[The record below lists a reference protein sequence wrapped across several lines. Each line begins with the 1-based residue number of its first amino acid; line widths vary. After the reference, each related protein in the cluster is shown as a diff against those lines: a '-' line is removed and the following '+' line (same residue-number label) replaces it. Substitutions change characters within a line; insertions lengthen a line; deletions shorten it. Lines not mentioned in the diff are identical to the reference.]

1 MCCSTRSSPRIRVHP
16 QAGRADL
23 SHFDNGSSKSS
34 LARYYRACS
43 NGIKQLRSRRELGR
57 VLVGAGVGI
66 AAFILYLLTLAPT
79 VLTYERPLQF
89 DSPMLQA
96 QAATLGIGHPT
107 GYPGYMLLTHL
118 FTYLPFGDVAYR
130 VNLASA
136 VYAAVAVSLVYAIGL
151 RLSGRAVAAA
161 VGALAFGVGGTFWSQ
176 AVIAEVHTLNV
187 LLVASVVL
195 TLILWRD
202 SRNNRYLLA
211 AALLTGLSMTNH
223 MTSGILIP
231 VGLAFVV
238 VVAPRTLLRARLMVG
253 GLGAFALGLSLY
265 LYLPIRAFMQAP
277 LNEADPSTPGRFLTL
292 VSGGGMEGQA
302 FSYGIGQLS
311 GRLSTYVDYL
321 LQDFSWSLVL
331 LGCLGAL
338 RLLIKDEQVMAL
350 LGLLY
355 IGWLTFALGY
365 DILDVSLYFIPTYL
379 IFGLWIAVGAG
390 TLLEVVGVLGRQ
402 FLLRSRRSFVKGA
415 AFAVFSTLLAT
426 LPLVG
431 LKQTYAEE
439 DRSGDYRGREVIEAV
454 AEHAEEGATVLHY
467 RSPLWYM
474 VLVEERRRDLTL
486 VAAFDT
492 PWIRYQDIVWPNP
505 ENPETTAR
513 YREDTTGVWAMRKAL
528 KQGAVYILDQQS
540 ASPAALREAG
550 YGFREVDEEG
560 GLYRIVPA
568 GSKA

>member
-1 MCCSTRSSPRIRVHP
+1 MSYS
-16 QAGRADL
+16 
-23 SHFDNGSSKSS
+23 DNRSSKSS

-43 NGIKQLRSRRELGR
+43 NGLGQLCRRRELGR
-57 VLVGAGVGI
+57 VLVGAGTGI
-66 AAFILYLLTLAPT
+66 AVFILYVLTLAPT
-79 VLTYERPLQF
+79 VLTYDRPLQF
-89 DSPMLQA
+89 DSPMLQV

-118 FTYLPFGDVAYR
+118 FTYLPFGDIAYR

-136 VYAAVAVSLVYAIGL
+136 LYAAVAVILAYAIGL
-151 RLSGRAVAAA
+151 RLSGRVVAAA
-161 VGALAFGVGGTFWSQ
+161 VGALALGVGGTFWSQ
-176 AVIAEVHTLNV
+176 AVIAEVHTLNA
-187 LLVASVVL
+187 LLVASVML

-202 SRNNRYLLA
+202 SYSSRYLLA
-211 AALLTGLSMTNH
+211 AAFLTGLCLTNH

-231 VGLAFVV
+231 VGLAFVL
-238 VVAPRTLLRARLMVG
+238 VVAPRTLLRAKLMLG

-265 LYLPIRAFMQAP
+265 LCLPIRAFMQAP

-302 FSYGIGQLS
+302 FSYGIGQLPE
-311 GRLSTYVDYL
+311 RLSMYVDYL
-321 LQDFSWSLVL
+321 LQDFSWPLVL

-338 RLLIKDEQVMAL
+338 RLLIKDEHVMAL

-365 DILDVSLYFIPTYL
+365 YIPDVFLYFIPTYL
-379 IFGLWIAVGAG
+379 IFAIWIAVGAG
-390 TLLEVVGVLGRQ
+390 TLLEVTQAVGNDLP
-402 FLLRSRRSFVKGA
+402 LLRGS
-415 AFAVFSTLLAT
+415 AFLKRTALAVFSALLAA

-431 LKQTYAEE
+431 LKQTYVEE
-439 DRSGDYRGREVIEAV
+439 DRSGDYRGREVIETV
-454 AEHAEEGATVLHY
+454 AEHADQGATVLHY

-486 VAAFDT
+486 VAAFNT
-492 PWIRYQDIVWPNP
+492 PWTRYQDIVWPNP

-513 YREDTTGVWAMRKAL
+513 YREDTTGVWATRKAL

-550 YGFREVDEEG
+550 YGFREVDEDG

>member
-1 MCCSTRSSPRIRVHP
+1 MSYS
-16 QAGRADL
+16 
-23 SHFDNGSSKSS
+23 DNRSSKSS

-43 NGIKQLRSRRELGR
+43 NGLGQLCRRRELGR
-57 VLVGAGVGI
+57 VLVGAGTGI
-66 AAFILYLLTLAPT
+66 AVFILYVLTLAPT
-79 VLTYERPLQF
+79 VLTYDRPLQF
-89 DSPMLQA
+89 DSPMLQV

-118 FTYLPFGDVAYR
+118 FTYLPFGDIAYR

-136 VYAAVAVSLVYAIGL
+136 LYAAVAVILAYAIGL
-151 RLSGRAVAAA
+151 RLSGRVVAAA
-161 VGALAFGVGGTFWSQ
+161 VGALALGVGGTFWSQ
-176 AVIAEVHTLNV
+176 AVIAEVHTLNA
-187 LLVASVVL
+187 LLVASVML

-202 SRNNRYLLA
+202 SYSSRYLLA
-211 AALLTGLSMTNH
+211 AAFLTGLCLTNH

-231 VGLAFVV
+231 VGLAFVL
-238 VVAPRTLLRARLMVG
+238 VVAPRTLLRAKLMLG

-265 LYLPIRAFMQAP
+265 LCLPIRAFMQAP

-302 FSYGIGQLS
+302 FSYGIGQLPE
-311 GRLSTYVDYL
+311 RLSMYVDYL
-321 LQDFSWSLVL
+321 LQDFSWPLVL

-338 RLLIKDEQVMAL
+338 RLLIKDEHVMAL

-365 DILDVSLYFIPTYL
+365 DIPDVFLYFIPTYL
-379 IFGLWIAVGAG
+379 IFAIWIAVGAG
-390 TLLEVVGVLGRQ
+390 TLLEVTQAVGNDLP
-402 FLLRSRRSFVKGA
+402 LLRGS
-415 AFAVFSTLLAT
+415 AFLKRTALAVFSALLAA

-431 LKQTYAEE
+431 LKQTYVEE
-439 DRSGDYRGREVIEAV
+439 DRSGDYRGREVIETV
-454 AEHAEEGATVLHY
+454 AEHADQGATVLHY

-486 VAAFDT
+486 VAAFNT
-492 PWIRYQDIVWPNP
+492 PWTRYQDIVWPNP

-513 YREDTTGVWAMRKAL
+513 YREDTTGVWATRKAL

-550 YGFREVDEEG
+550 YGFREVDEDG